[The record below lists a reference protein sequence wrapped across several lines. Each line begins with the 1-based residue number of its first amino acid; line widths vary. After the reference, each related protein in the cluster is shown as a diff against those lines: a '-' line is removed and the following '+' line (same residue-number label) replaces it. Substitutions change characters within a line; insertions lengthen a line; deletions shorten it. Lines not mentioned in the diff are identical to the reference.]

1 MWSVRVRNVRVRSV
15 RSEECESE
23 EYESEECEVISTAR
37 GLVVGETESSLEFG
51 ETKLLE
57 CCCDPLCHILRGM

>member
-1 MWSVRVRNVRVRSV
+1 MRVRSVRVRSV
-15 RSEECESE
+15 RSEECEC
-23 EYESEECEVISTAR
+23 EECEVISTAR

>member
-1 MWSVRVRNVRVRSV
+1 MRVRSV
-15 RSEECESE
+15 RSEECEC
-23 EYESEECEVISTAR
+23 EECEVISTAR

>member
-1 MWSVRVRNVRVRSV
+1 MRVRSVRVRSV
-15 RSEECESE
+15 R
-23 EYESEECEVISTAR
+23 SEECEVISTAR